1 MGIDDAEHEET
12 SPNAQTLLISK
23 LSCSLVNKSQTI
35 TIKPDSLISRIYGQY
50 EVTERFVCNYGLNP
64 KFKEAIEI
72 KSLKIV
78 GIDQE
83 GEVRA
88 IEDSDHPFF
97 IGTLYQPQLSSNP
110 GRPHPLI
117 AAYIK
122 ATINNLA
129 TT

>member
-1 MGIDDAEHEET
+1 LDIDAAEHEET

-23 LSCSLVNKSQTI
+23 LSCSLVNKYQTI
-35 TIKPDSLISRIYGQY
+35 TIQPESLFSQIYGQH

-64 KFKEAIEI
+64 KFKEVIER
-72 KSLKIV
+72 KSLKIA

-83 GEVRA
+83 EQVRA
-88 IEDSDHPFF
+88 IEDSDHPFY
-97 IGTLYQPQLSSNP
+97 IGTLYQPQLSSHP
-110 GRPHPLI
+110 GKPHPLI

-122 ATINNLA
+122 AIINYLA

>member
-1 MGIDDAEHEET
+1 MDIDDAEHEET

-23 LSCSLVNKSQTI
+23 LSCSLVNKYQTLTIHPGSLLSQ
-35 TIKPDSLISRIYGQY
+35 IYGQY

-110 GRPHPLI
+110 DKPHPLI
-117 AAYIK
+117 AAYIN
-122 ATINNLA
+122 ATINYLA

>member
-1 MGIDDAEHEET
+1 LDIDDAEHEET

-35 TIKPDSLISRIYGQY
+35 TIQPDSLISRIYGQH
-50 EVTERFVCNYGLNP
+50 EVTEQFVCNYGLNP
-64 KFKEAIEI
+64 MFKEAIEI

-88 IEDSDHPFF
+88 IEDSDHPFY

-117 AAYIK
+117 TAYIK
-122 ATINNLA
+122 ATINYFA

>member
-35 TIKPDSLISRIYGQY
+35 TIKPDSLISRIYGQH

-88 IEDSDHPFF
+88 IEDSDHPFY

>member
-1 MGIDDAEHEET
+1 MDIDDAEHEET

-23 LSCSLVNKSQTI
+23 LSCSLVNKYQTLTIHPGSLLSQ
-35 TIKPDSLISRIYGQY
+35 IYGQY

-88 IEDSDHPFF
+88 IEDSDHPFY

-110 GRPHPLI
+110 DKPHPLI
-117 AAYIK
+117 AAYIN
-122 ATINNLA
+122 ATINYLA